1 MQTIE
6 MTKDAPQTSLRVE
19 LREYPRATKQFPR
32 HTNINISEGE
42 VHVWYAAPSL
52 HFSDIDPVAI
62 LSEDECARMARFR
75 FDADQKNFLF
85 CRSMLRMLLS
95 SYVGAS
101 PAELSFAYSKYG
113 KPSLTE
119 PPGDLRFNLSH
130 TSGLVLL
137 AVCRGKNIGVDIER
151 VRKDLNVKEIS
162 GRFFSAAEHGAL
174 LRMPE
179 KLSHQAFFG
188 CWTRKEAFVK
198 ARGEGLSCP
207 LESFDVSVAP
217 EVEDVTLI
225 TRPDVHEAGKWHLQS
240 LNFFPEYAAALAIER
255 PHKGELQF

>member
-6 MTKDAPQTSLRVE
+6 MTTSARQTSLKVE
-19 LREYPRATKQFPR
+19 LRECPRTPELIRQKR
-32 HTNINISEGE
+32 SINEREI
-42 VHVWYAAPSL
+42 HIWYAAPSL
-52 HFSDIDPVAI
+52 YFGDVEAI
-62 LSEDECARMARFR
+62 LSEDEYARMVRFR
-75 FDADQKNFLF
+75 FDEDQKNFLF

-101 PAELSFAYSKYG
+101 PGELSFAYSKHG

-137 AVCRGKNIGVDIER
+137 AVCRGKDIGVDIER

-162 GRFFSAAEHGAL
+162 GRFFSAAEQRAL

-179 KLSHQAFFG
+179 ILSHEAFFG

-207 LESFDVSVAP
+207 LDSFDVSVAP
-217 EVEDVTLI
+217 EVEEVALT
-225 TRPDVHEAGKWHLQS
+225 TRPDVREAGHWHLQS
-240 LNFFPEYAAALAIER
+240 LNFFPEYAAALAIEACN
-255 PHKGELQF
+255 E